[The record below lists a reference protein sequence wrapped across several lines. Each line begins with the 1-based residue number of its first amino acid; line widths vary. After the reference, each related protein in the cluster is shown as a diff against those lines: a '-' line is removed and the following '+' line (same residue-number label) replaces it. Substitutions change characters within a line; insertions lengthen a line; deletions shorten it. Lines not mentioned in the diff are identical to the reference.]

1 MNTITVDE
9 LIQKGL
15 AASARNLT
23 EEAMRLFQQA
33 ASQAP
38 QAGLPHF
45 LLGAELASSGR
56 MDEAEAAYANAVLL
70 APDLHMARYQLGLVQ
85 FTSGRAAMAL
95 VTWGPLFA
103 LPTTHALQQAVHGF
117 AALAQDDFG
126 PAVVHFRTSMEL
138 NQDNAPLNRDLQL
151 VIRTIEEHIATPK
164 QSEGPQ
170 AKPETEAQHDGE
182 LHVLL
187 SNYQRS
193 GPLH

>member
-1 MNTITVDE
+1 MNMTTVDE

-23 EEAMRLFQQA
+23 EEAMGLFQLA
-33 ASQAP
+33 AARAP
-38 QAGLPHF
+38 HAGLPHF
-45 LLGAELASSGR
+45 LLGAELASAGR
-56 MDEAEAAYANAVLL
+56 MDEAEAAYSNAVLL

-85 FTSGRAAMAL
+85 FTSGRAALAL
-95 VTWGPLFA
+95 VTWEPLFG
-103 LPTTHALQQAVHGF
+103 LPAAHALQQAVHGF

-126 PAVVHFRTSMEL
+126 LAVEHFRTSMAL

-151 VIRTIEEHIATPK
+151 VIRTIEEHVAAPQ
-164 QSEGPQ
+164 QSEGLQ
-170 AKPETEAQHDGE
+170 ETSETDAQRSGE

-187 SNYQRS
+187 NNYQRS